1 MKKTSIYLDDIHLER
16 LCRLAEIEG
25 KSQAEVI
32 RDAIIRY
39 TTKGRPDRN
48 FALAKFALENPDRR
62 DGRSIA
68 DIPEEEL
75 MRGFG
80 E

>member
-1 MKKTSIYLDDIHLER
+1 MKKTSIYLEEIHLER
-16 LCRLAEIEG
+16 LRQAAEQEG
-25 KSQAEVI
+25 RSQAEVI

-39 TTKGRPDRN
+39 TTERKPDRN
-48 FALAKFALENPDRR
+48 FAMAGIARG
-62 DGRSIA
+62 DGTSVA